1 MKTKINKILSVFL
14 SLVLVVSL
22 TAVATVNNLIVNAVE
37 PIPQNTVGTL
47 AVGESYTFNFNEGE
61 VIETVANTTTSVDAD
76 GNSFKPFL
84 SQNGKGTDT
93 ATQVN
98 IDTNGDGIADASTL
112 KLSLTGW
119 QSLYA
124 PTDKNGI
131 PFTVEPNTTYKVT
144 INAYV
149 EAKSA
154 WGQFFAGGGY
164 KSRHEH
170 SSFTSGGM
178 IYDQASVYYDG
189 GISALRSS
197 SSTFTTGDFRLEG
210 GKFTEN
216 GLEYNNYLYIYSG
229 LNSETF
235 DGENLTPSV
244 VYIDS
249 IEIKKIKS
257 ATPVGDTTVF
267 DFDTVK
273 SGTLTDAEGNS
284 FSTFATQY
292 PGKSSATQANVDVDG
307 DAVAETSTLKFSIMG
322 WSNSLFIPTD
332 KNGQPYVIEPN
343 TTYTVTINA
352 YIEAKSGWGQ
362 FFIGGGTNMS
372 DRSNLAYKTGGLL
385 YDAPKVYDGGKLSAL
400 KTQTSTFTT
409 GDYTLNGNKFTK
421 DEKEYLNYLVIQ
433 PTFGQ
438 AAFDGTNEAPS
449 VVYIDSITITKTSQT
464 VTAIFDANGGAF
476 ADSTT
481 SLSAT
486 QNVGEKFTV
495 EAPTSDA
502 GTFAGWSYTAD
513 GMPTNK
519 VTSAMHG
526 QTLYAIYKAPVNV
539 TLDANG
545 GKFSDGSAS
554 LSTTQ
559 FDGVYLYYDIPAK
572 GTDKFLGWGTTP
584 TAAEKLASYKVT
596 SAMEG
601 TTLYAI
607 WEKDPHGSYETLE
620 RYIDYSSYTVRAW
633 GGGNS
638 WYTGDTTKYPWF
650 TLISDDTAD
659 GGKYLRFK
667 TPHENDPAQGL
678 TSDWLG
684 SYGITMTASGNYNSS
699 GSGAENLYLPENT
712 SYRVTLKLRTVE
724 LSNGILQL
732 YVGYGDKHHTAYY
745 QTKTL
750 LSNIGECND
759 WTEISAVFTTPSAYT
774 NGNLCFIG
782 LTIGGD
788 ANFEYHLDSVKLERV
803 TATNLYTVKNGTP
816 TLAKTLYGVPGKPLD
831 IPEYITE
838 EFYDDYSSIGG
849 ATKTTFGKFYSDSQ
863 YTTEAILKYANC
875 DVNLYCKEITA
886 ETSSI
891 TNQEGY
897 CGFDS
902 YGEIQLNTAYN
913 GKTVSITDKE
923 AFTGQKSLRADLTS
937 DNTGVFEIRNSKDI
951 SVLANKTYKIS
962 FSYKTNKDITA
973 KVGMASPKGVL
984 NGLAE
989 TVQIALSPT
998 NEWKTATLNIC
1009 ADLTPDEYVLGME
1022 LSSSKEATVYI
1033 DNISVSS
1040 AVSVAGAEKTNDSTV
1055 RFVMSYIGETETV
1068 IEGEM
1073 QEIEERGILVKGED
1087 NPYALTVE
1095 NIAANKIRAVTQND
1109 LSVNWGKI
1117 VSENT
1122 TLYYSAAIKGLE
1134 ADSDYKLS
1142 ARGYLKL
1149 KNGDVYYTDIITT
1162 SADDIDADDSP
1173 LLKTVLCIG
1182 DDFTYG
1188 QESDS
1193 YPDYIKKCGGK
1204 NLNVINAGYN
1214 NAQLVG
1220 GDGYLNTYE
1229 DKIMSADIAL
1239 IMLGTNDV
1247 TNDWE
1252 SKKESVQS
1260 ELEKL
1265 VDAVK
1270 EKNENADIYICTSP
1284 SAADSLNQ
1292 ENQLELVQL
1301 QKNFADQNGLKLID
1315 VYTAMEEAEELAQ
1328 RCVLSTKT
1336 LYKDSVCLN
1345 ANGRVIL
1352 AKTIYNAI
1360 KDEYGFAGI
1369 SDERYA
1375 ALEAPAV
1382 YTYPKDK
1389 EIIENTALFGD
1400 GLWYGYVN
1408 STRAWQGIPGIEY
1421 AEYKN
1426 YPNSGKTGGGRLWAT
1441 WYSGGKTE
1449 SNCSYVVLSTSDDE
1463 GATWSDARVIIDPDN
1478 VGPVRAY
1485 DPVLWI
1491 DPNNRMWI
1499 FWNQEYGTYTL
1510 DGQKS
1515 VWAMYT
1521 DDPYSKDPVWSS
1533 PVRLCNGIM
1542 MNKPAVI
1549 TDENGEQA
1557 WILPAY
1563 TWFYN
1568 YMSDSAEIGP
1578 NLYKFVGYDQPW
1590 ETYSNINGKEEIVAV
1605 DAFAE
1610 HMLIQNPDKSLRVIV
1625 RTSQGLKEV
1634 ISTDY
1639 GKSWSAVSQ
1648 IEKSDGSAMSV
1659 TDSRHFIRTI
1669 MDADGKLTGKTQI
1682 LIYHDN
1688 TTALRANL
1696 TVALSEDGGKTWSHK
1711 IEIESALGCS
1721 YPDAVQASD
1730 GTIYI
1735 IYDLNRYSTKK
1746 IALAKITVEDIKAG
1760 SIVSDNS
1767 ALGLTI
1773 NNNKR

>member
-1 MKTKINKILSVFL
+1 MKTKFNKILSVFL
-14 SLVLVVSL
+14 SAVLVASL
-22 TAVATVNNLIVNAVE
+22 VVVATDNLSAKAVE
-37 PIPQNTVGTL
+37 AVPQDTVGTL

-61 VIETVANTTTSVDAD
+61 VIETVANTTASVDAD
-76 GNSFKPFL
+76 GNKFYPFL
-84 SQNGKGTDT
+84 SQNGTGIDT
-93 ATQVN
+93 AAQAN
-98 IDTNGDGIADASTL
+98 IDTNGDGTEDTSAL

-119 QSLYA
+119 QSLYV
-124 PTDKNGI
+124 PTDKNGT

-144 INAYV
+144 VNAYV
-149 EAKSA
+149 HSKSA

-170 SSFTSGGM
+170 STFKSGGM

-189 GISALRSS
+189 GLSGLRTN
-197 SSTFTTGDFRLEG
+197 SSTFTTDDFRLSN
-210 GKFTEN
+210 GKFTQN
-216 GLEYNNYLYIYSG
+216 GLEYNNYLYIYSA
-229 LNSETF
+229 LCAEKF
-235 DGENLTPSV
+235 DGTNQTPSV

-249 IEIKKIKS
+249 ITITKIRS
-257 ATPVGDTTVF
+257 TTQIGETTTF
-267 DFDTVK
+267 DFDTVN
-273 SGTLTDAEGNS
+273 SSTATDAEGNS

-292 PGKSSATQANVDVDG
+292 PATSGATQANIDTDG
-307 DAVAETSTLKFSIMG
+307 DGTAETSALKLSIMG
-322 WSNSLFIPTD
+322 WSNSIFIPTD

-352 YIEAKSGWGQ
+352 YIEAKAGWGQ
-362 FFIGGGTNMS
+362 FFIGGGMNS
-372 DRSNLAYKTGGLL
+372 RSTVAYKSGGLI
-385 YDAPKVYDGGKLSAL
+385 YDVPIIYDGGNLSAL
-400 KTQTSTFTT
+400 RTETSTFTT
-409 GDYTLNGNKFTK
+409 GDYTLSGNKFTIDGK
-421 DEKEYLNYLVIQ
+421 DYLNYLYIQ
-433 PTFGQ
+433 MTFGQ
-438 AAFDGTNEAPS
+438 AAFDGTNQAPS
-449 VVYIDSITITKTSQT
+449 VVYVDSVTVTKTSQT
-464 VTAIFDANGGAF
+464 VTATFDANGGSF

-481 SLSAT
+481 SVSAA
-486 QNVGEKFTV
+486 QNVGEAFTV
-495 EAPTSDA
+495 EAPTSEA

-526 QTLYAIYKAPVNV
+526 QTLYAIYKTPVNV
-539 TLDANG
+539 TLNANS
-545 GKFSDGSAS
+545 GKFADSSAS
-554 LSTTQ
+554 MVTTQ
-559 FDGVYLYYDIPAK
+559 FEGVYLYYDIPTN
-572 GTDKFLGWGTTP
+572 GTDKFLGWATAP
-584 TAAEKLASYKVT
+584 TADRLESYKVT
-596 SAMEG
+596 ADMEG
-601 TTLYAI
+601 TTLYAL
-607 WEKDPHGSYETLE
+607 WEKDPHGSYETFE
-620 RYIDYSSYTVRAW
+620 RYIDYSSYTVNAW
-633 GGGNS
+633 SGGNS

-650 TLISDDTAD
+650 TLVSDETAD
-659 GGKYLRFK
+659 GGKYLRFN
-667 TPHENDPAQGL
+667 TPHDDDPAQGL

-684 SYGITMTASGNYNSS
+684 SYGITMTASGNYNAS
-699 GSGAENLYLPENT
+699 GSGDENLYLPENT

-724 LSNGILQL
+724 LSNSLLQL

-745 QTKTL
+745 QTQTL
-750 LSNIGECND
+750 LSNIGESNE
-759 WTEISAVFTTPSAYT
+759 WTEISAVFTTPAAYT

-782 LTIGGD
+782 LTVGGD
-788 ANFEYHLDSVKLERV
+788 VPFEYHLDSVKLERV

-816 TLAKTLYGVPGKPLD
+816 TLEKTLYGVPGTDLD
-831 IPEYITE
+831 IPEYTIK
-838 EFYDDYSSIGG
+838 EFYDDYSSVGG
-849 ATKTTFGKFYSDSQ
+849 TAKTTFGKLYSDKNFSA
-863 YTTEAILKYANC
+863 EAILKFANC
-875 DVNLYCKEITA
+875 DVNLYCKEAAI
-886 ETSSI
+886 ETSSV

-902 YGEIQLNTAYN
+902 YCERQLNTAFN
-913 GKTVSITDKE
+913 GEVISITDKE

-937 DNTGVFEIRNSKDI
+937 DNTGVFEIRNAQDI
-951 SVLANKTYKIS
+951 SVSANKTYKVS
-962 FSYKTNKDITA
+962 FAYKTNKDITA
-973 KVGMASPKGVL
+973 KVGVASPEGVL
-984 NGLAE
+984 NGLDE
-989 TVQIALSPT
+989 TVQITLNTT
-998 NEWKTATLNIC
+998 NEWKMATLNIC
-1009 ADLTPDEYVLGME
+1009 ADLISDEYALGME
-1022 LSSSKEATVYI
+1022 LSSSEETTVYI
-1033 DNISVSS
+1033 DNVSVWSG
-1040 AVSVAGAEKTNDSTV
+1040 VSVAGTEKTNDNTV

-1068 IEGEM
+1068 IEGETL
-1073 QEIEERGILVKGED
+1073 EIEERGILIKGED
-1087 NPYALTVE
+1087 NPYALTIE
-1095 NIAANKIRAVTQND
+1095 NTAANKIRAVTQND
-1109 LSVNWGKI
+1109 LSVNWAKF
-1117 VSENT
+1117 VSSDT

-1162 SADDIDADDSP
+1162 SAADIDADNSP

-1182 DDFTYG
+1182 DDLTYG
-1188 QESDS
+1188 QGSDS
-1193 YPDYIKKCGGK
+1193 YPDYIQKWGGK

-1214 NAQLVG
+1214 NAQLAG
-1220 GDGYLNTYE
+1220 SDAYLNTYG
-1229 DKIMSADIAL
+1229 DKITSADIVL

-1252 SKKESVQS
+1252 SKKESVES
-1260 ELEKL
+1260 ELKKL

-1270 EKNENADIYICTSP
+1270 AKNENADIYICTSP
-1284 SAADSLNQ
+1284 YRTDSANT
-1292 ENQLELVQL
+1292 ENQLELVQI
-1301 QKNFADQNGLKLID
+1301 QKNFADENGLKLID
-1315 VYTAMEEAEELAQ
+1315 VYTAMEEAQDLAQ

-1336 LYKDSVCLN
+1336 LYKDSVSLN
-1345 ANGRVIL
+1345 ANGRAIL

-1360 KDEYGFAGI
+1360 KDEYGSAEI

-1382 YTYPKDK
+1382 YTYPEDK
-1389 EIIENTALFGD
+1389 EIIENTVLFGD
-1400 GLWYGYVN
+1400 GLWYGYVDG
-1408 STRAWQGIPGIEY
+1408 TRAWQGIAGIEY

-1426 YPNSGKTGGGRLWAT
+1426 YPNSGKTEGGRLWAT

-1449 SNCSYVVLSTSDDE
+1449 SDCSYVVLATSDDE

-1521 DDPYSKDPVWSS
+1521 DDPYSMDPVWSS

-1542 MNKPAVI
+1542 MNKPTVI
-1549 TDENGEQA
+1549 TDENNEQA

-1568 YMSDSAEIGP
+1568 YMSDPAEIGP
-1578 NLYKFVGYDQPW
+1578 NLYKFVGYDKPW
-1590 ETYSNINGKEEIVAV
+1590 ETYSKINGKEEIVAI
-1605 DAFAE
+1605 DSFAE
-1610 HMLIQNPDKSLRVIV
+1610 HMLIQNPDKLLRVIV

-1639 GKSWSAVSQ
+1639 GKSWSAASAF
-1648 IEKSDGSAMSV
+1648 ENSDGSVMSV

-1669 MDADGKLTGKTQI
+1669 MDADGKITGNTQI

-1711 IEIESALGCS
+1711 IEIESASACS

-1730 GTIYI
+1730 GTLYI
-1735 IYDLNRYSTKK
+1735 TYDLNRYSTKK
-1746 IALAKITVEDIKAG
+1746 IALARITVEDIKAG

-1767 ALGLTI
+1767 VLRLTI
-1773 NNNKR
+1773 NNN